1 MVNMAGLQ
9 RGFFKNCW
17 NAVAKKLPC
26 GLQSSKDGDDES
38 MPKPLHIIIAFFFL
52 VNYELGTGFLGIPF
66 ASYQAGILA
75 GIITILICG
84 FIGWCNAIYTLEVM
98 ARAEASEILNKFVYI

>member
-1 MVNMAGLQ
+1 MVCLWSSI
-9 RGFFKNCW
+9 RSCW
-17 NAVAKKLPC
+17 NTLANKLPC
-26 GLQSSKDGDDES
+26 PGRGLKSDVDDS
-38 MPKPLHIIIAFFFL
+38 RATPKTLHIVIAFFFL

-75 GIITILICG
+75 GIFTILFCG

-98 ARAEASEILNKFVYI
+98 ARAQVYKYRPVIVVT